1 MGKESKHVCC
11 KTGRPS
17 PSPFPST
24 NATATHAMAKF
35 TKIFTFFDSA
45 ADLFR
50 QIAYLP
56 QKDFYELI
64 EADRWTKLYFDI
76 ERC

>member
-1 MGKESKHVCC
+1 
-11 KTGRPS
+11 
-17 PSPFPST
+17 
-24 NATATHAMAKF
+24 MAKF